1 MSRPFSQGPILSGW
15 TSTKLRTVMTR
26 KKRLGR
32 PDLPLLSVNLPVGV
46 LIRPTDSGRQAPSED
61 LSGYQVVN
69 EGDLVVNQ
77 LGKPHGALGVS
88 KHSGIISPAY
98 FVAEFNEKVEPNFM
112 HHLLRTR
119 LYISEYERRGKFM
132 PPNQFD
138 ISWDEFRDIEVVLP
152 PRSQQKA
159 IADYLDCETM
169 RIDSLIEKKRRMVD
183 LVDEK
188 IVSTCETLLNSDGSA
203 PVRLKHFVMKVGS
216 GSTPRGGSDV
226 YVDSGVAFLRSQ
238 NIKDGQINHD
248 DVVYITDKDDEILRR
263 TRIQA
268 GDVLLNITGGSIGRT
283 AIAKSHDLPANVSQ
297 HVCVIRPNTS
307 VSSDLLQA
315 ALDSSNVQEQIDL
328 MQVGGNR
335 EGLNFEQIR
344 NLMIVIPNPQNALR
358 IEQNLIV
365 ERLRLKKVKELLL
378 MQIDLLVIRR
388 QALTIA
394 AVTGE
399 LEIPEVAA

>member
-188 IVSTCETLLNSDGSA
+188 IVSTCETLLNSDGAA